1 MRRLSVIW
9 QILFSDKWA
18 VFTFNDVPEDPEK
31 LTAPYFK
38 WNISHKD
45 PYFFQLIRNRL
56 KNIENNE
63 VRTEKAG

>member
-1 MRRLSVIW
+1 MRKLSVIW

-38 WNISHKD
+38 WNICFIK
-45 PYFFQLIRNRL
+45 YNILFLRLINTL
-56 KNIENNE
+56 DNE
-63 VRTEKAG
+63 TTKKGYTY